1 MKTMIDPLEAYL
13 PASLVALIPPADRWW
28 RVRTV
33 LVLWTVGHS
42 LREAWAFA
50 MNDDPRQVAFY
61 RETMGRIDDRR
72 IIADLEATARE
83 RLASAAWP

>member
-13 PASLVALIPPADRWW
+13 PRYLVSIIPPDERWW

-33 LVLWTVGHS
+33 LVFWTVGHS

-72 IIADLEATARE
+72 IMGDLEATAHE
-83 RLASAAWP
+83 RLAHAAWP